1 MSRLY
6 GNDNI
11 NIRILEIYGASVS
24 SPLAIIFKNRSY
36 RRKFPMI

>member
-6 GNDNI
+6 GNDII

-24 SPLAIIFKNRSY
+24 STLAIIFKNRSY
-36 RRKFPMI
+36 GENSP